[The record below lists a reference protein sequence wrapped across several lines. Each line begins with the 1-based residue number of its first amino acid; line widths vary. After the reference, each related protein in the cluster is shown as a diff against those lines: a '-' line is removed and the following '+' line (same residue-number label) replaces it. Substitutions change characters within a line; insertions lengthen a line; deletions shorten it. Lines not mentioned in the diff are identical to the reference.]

1 MSNRKHMTVVRN
13 AGYDATEFNTR
24 ERHNERKNESY
35 YNGNVDISRADKNI
49 HYQRYVFPGG
59 TPETYEQS
67 FNRMVSVGT
76 ISKRGLKPDAKVF
89 AEMVFDVNT
98 EYFEENGGYEFAK
111 KFYAEAYKCAVKEVG
126 DERYIL
132 SAVMHADERNKEVSE
147 RIGRDVYHYHLHVTY
162 IPIVEK
168 KVYYRKDCKD
178 KEKAGTLKETIAQIS
193 HSKKWPIRVY
203 VERDGKNV
211 RLNSYSLLQDR
222 FFEHMKAAGFPDI
235 NRGEFGSTA
244 EHLDVLD
251 FKIQQ
256 DKKRLNSLSEQVE
269 KKENHIEKLD
279 EKIAVKEKAR
289 ATISEIETM
298 GHKLPVFPGMHF
310 TDDEAKRLK
319 SLAKKGVG
327 TDKRAEDLRQQLAAQ
342 QREHENRIREMQTA
356 ISSIKLDRDKWKK
369 NYERL
374 WDEVKDF
381 IHAIR
386 KIPNR
391 LWAFLQEIGVTKSN
405 EKEVSR

>member
-1 MSNRKHMTVVRN
+1 MERKHMTVVRN
-13 AGYDATEFNTR
+13 AGYDAKEFNTR
-24 ERHNERKNESY
+24 ERHNERKNETY
-35 YNGNVDISRADKNI
+35 YNGDIDASRADKNI
-49 HYQRYVFPGG
+49 YYQRYVFPDG

-67 FNRMVSVGT
+67 FNRMVSVGRV
-76 ISKRGLKPDAKVF
+76 SKRGLKADAKVF

-98 EYFEENGGYEFAK
+98 EYFEENGGYDFAK
-111 KFYAEAYKCAVKEVG
+111 KFFDEAYGYAVKEVG

-147 RIGRDVYHYHLHVTY
+147 RLGRDVYHYHLHVVY
-162 IPIVEK
+162 IPVVEK

-193 HSKKWPIRVY
+193 HSKKWPIRVP
-203 VERDGKNV
+203 VERDGKV
-211 RLNSYSLLQDR
+211 IKLNSYSLLQDR
-222 FFEHMKAAGFPDI
+222 YFEHMKAAGFPDI
-235 NRGEFGSTA
+235 NRGEFGSTT

-256 DKKRLNSLSEQVE
+256 DKKRLDFLSEQVE
-269 KKENHIEKLD
+269 KKENRIEKLD
-279 EKIAVKEKAR
+279 EKIVVKEKAR
-289 ATISEIETM
+289 ATIAEVEAM
-298 GHKLPVFPGMHF
+298 GHKLPVVPGVHF
-310 TDDEAKRLK
+310 ADDEAKRLK

-327 TDKRAEDLRQQLAAQ
+327 TDKHADDLKQQLAMQ
-342 QREHENRIREMQTA
+342 QREHESMIREMQSA
-356 ISSIKLDRDKWKK
+356 ITTIQRDRDKWKK

-391 LWAFLQEIGVTKSN
+391 LRAFLQEIGVTKYN